1 VFVTFNGNKVIKVKE
16 EYAGLGTEV
25 QDSKP
30 PR

>member
-1 VFVTFNGNKVIKVKE
+1 VTFNGSKVIKVKE

-25 QDSKP
+25 ADPKA